1 MSKVEN
7 IAYVRHWWDKTNG
20 NPYFSAHI
28 FDINMQL
35 IHVCE
40 FQYGNTSH
48 AEDTVVSWV
57 QLLNEIHESRYN
69 IFRKIYFNH
78 NNTTKRDCVALG
90 KTEL

>member
-1 MSKVEN
+1 MMIEN

-28 FDINMQL
+28 FDIMMRL

-48 AEDTVVSWV
+48 AEDVVTSWV
-57 QLLNEIHESRYN
+57 QATNGTHEHKHDV
-69 IFRKIYFNH
+69 FRKIYFNH
-78 NNTTKRDCVALG
+78 NDTTKRDCVALG
-90 KTEL
+90 EAEL